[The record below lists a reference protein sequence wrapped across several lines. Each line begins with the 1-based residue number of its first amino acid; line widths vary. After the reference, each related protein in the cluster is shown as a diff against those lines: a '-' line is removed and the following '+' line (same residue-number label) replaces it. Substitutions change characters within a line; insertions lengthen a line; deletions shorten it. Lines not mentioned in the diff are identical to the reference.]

1 MSQNEQSG
9 SAQLS
14 EEAAEDL
21 IHRIGKLTRML
32 RENMRELGLDKEIEK
47 AAEAIPDARDRLHY
61 VATMTEQAADRALNA
76 IDRAQPLQDQM
87 ADRASALDK
96 RWAEWF
102 EAPKELDEA
111 KALVIETRTYLSDV
125 PDMAAATNKELM
137 EIMMAQDFQ
146 DLTGQVIKK
155 MMDVIQ
161 EIEHQLVQVLI
172 ENAPGAH
179 ARETMQRKAEDQWKS
194 DNARRNEELLN
205 GPQVRDNA
213 PDIVTG
219 QDQVDDL
226 LDELGF

>member
-1 MSQNEQSG
+1 MSQNEQAG
-9 SAQLS
+9 ATQLP
-14 EEAAEDL
+14 EEAAEEL

-32 RENMRELGLDKEIEK
+32 RDNMRELGLDKEIEK

-76 IDRAQPLQDQM
+76 IDRAQPLQDQLSE
-87 ADRASALDK
+87 RAEALDK
-96 RWAEWF
+96 RWDEWF
-102 EAPKELDEA
+102 AAPQELDEA
-111 KALVIETRTYLSDV
+111 KSLVKETRAYLHDV
-125 PDMAAATNKELM
+125 PEMTAATNKELLD
-137 EIMMAQDFQ
+137 IMMAQDFQ

-155 MMDVIQ
+155 MMDVIR

-172 ENAPGAH
+172 DNVPGAE
-179 ARETMQRKAEDQWKS
+179 ARENMQRKAQDQWENDS
-194 DNARRNEELLN
+194 ARRKEELLN
-205 GPQVRDNA
+205 GPQIRDNA